1 MSKITLIET
10 LEWVPVSG
18 SKLYQD
24 AAEGIISTEKNKQG
38 LLNQNVA
45 FAILFASQKRF

>member
-1 MSKITLIET
+1 MSKITLSEAIE
-10 LEWVPVSG
+10 LVPISR
-18 SKLYQD
+18 SKLYDD